1 MDFIIIII
9 SFENNNL
16 KDTKTMKNVGKHKN
30 FQRYFYFIEKFL
42 DNESVWEIK

>member
-16 KDTKTMKNVGKHKN
+16 KDTKTKKNVGKPNN
-30 FQRYFYFIEKFL
+30 FQRYFDFIEKFL
-42 DNESVWEIK
+42 GNESVW